1 MLKNLYINMLLF
13 IVIFYVGNFL
23 SYIQFQDKNKLIKSS
38 EVSNEFKTLSNNFK
52 KNKSENRVYFHQNFI
67 KISIL

>member
-1 MLKNLYINMLLF
+1 MLLF
-13 IVIFYVGNFL
+13 YSYFLCNFL

-52 KNKSENRVYFHQNFI
+52 KK
-67 KISIL
+67 